1 MTSWVLDAS
10 AVLAMMRA
18 ERGAERVLEALPE
31 AVVSSINAAE
41 VVTKLIRQGAEP
53 DAARLAMVRVGCPII
68 PVDTD
73 LALRAGTLASI
84 TARRGL
90 SVGDRCCLALA
101 EREGAAALTADRAWI
116 ELDLAIGVVLIR

>member
-1 MTSWVLDAS
+1 
-10 AVLAMMRA
+10 MMRA